1 MDGRATAWTIL
12 LIAGILEIVWAAAMK
27 RSQGLTRVCPT
38 AVMVAAMAASVLLLA
53 WSMRVLPL
61 GTDYMVWTGIGALGA
76 FVVGILW
83 FGECVSIVR
92 LVAAALIIIGLALMK
107 FATSV

>member
-1 MDGRATAWTIL
+1 
-12 LIAGILEIVWAAAMK
+12 
-27 RSQGLTRVCPT
+27 
-38 AVMVAAMAASVLLLA
+38 MVAAMAASVLLLA

-107 FATSV
+107 FATSF

>member
-1 MDGRATAWTIL
+1 M
-12 LIAGILEIVWAAAMK
+12 
-27 RSQGLTRVCPT
+27 
-38 AVMVAAMAASVLLLA
+38 
-53 WSMRVLPL
+53 
-61 GTDYMVWTGIGALGA
+61 GA

>member
-1 MDGRATAWTIL
+1 
-12 LIAGILEIVWAAAMK
+12 
-27 RSQGLTRVCPT
+27 
-38 AVMVAAMAASVLLLA
+38 MVAAMAASVLLLA

-61 GTDYMVWTGIGALGA
+61 GTAYMVWTGIGALGA
-76 FVVGILW
+76 FVVGIMW
-83 FGECVSIVR
+83 FGESVSIVR